1 MYNVAAVRKIF
12 PHTRKTAYFNSASN
26 GLLADPAYG
35 VQDDFYQKTRR
46 GEVGN
51 QSEVF
56 AALDRIRANA
66 ATIFGCRTAE
76 AGFGFNT
83 TFGLNLAAFG
93 LPLKTGDEV
102 MLSDVEFP
110 ANVYPW
116 LELRRRGVKVTLLK
130 NIDGRFDIDRFE
142 RSITRKTK
150 VLSLSFVQFFNG
162 YKNDLP
168 TLGKLCRKHGLYF
181 VVDAIQGAGAEPMQV
196 AKWNVDI
203 ASAGA
208 QKWMLSP
215 QGTGIFY
222 VSEEMKKKL
231 IAPWRSWLGVDWKC
245 DWSNLRDFGRPFE
258 SSARQYELGTY
269 PGPLVMSLD
278 WALTFINHLGVADI
292 QRHNHDLLDRLI
304 GYLENEPSYRITSCL
319 EGKHRSSILTFTV
332 AEGDVRALHHRLLRT
347 GIVTAL
353 REGSV
358 RVSVHLFNNIADIN
372 RLIAALKAAAK
383 RPG

>member
-1 MYNVAAVRKIF
+1 MYNIAAVRKMF
-12 PHTRKTAYFNSASN
+12 PNTRKTAYFNTAAI
-26 GLLADPAYG
+26 GPIAEPAYKI
-35 VQDDFYQKTRR
+35 QDDYFQKTRR

-66 ATIFGCRTAE
+66 AKIFGCRTEE

-83 TFGLNLAAFG
+83 TFGINLAAFG
-93 LPLKTGDEV
+93 LPLKPGDEV
-102 MLSDVEFP
+102 LLSDVEFP

-116 LELRRRGVKVTLLK
+116 LELRRRGIRVTFLK
-130 NIDGRFDIDRFE
+130 NRDGCFDIDGFE

-162 YKNDLP
+162 YKNDMA
-168 TLGKLCRKHGLYF
+168 TLGKLCRKHGLWF

-222 VSEEMKKKL
+222 VSEETKKRL
-231 IAPWRSWLGVDWKC
+231 IAPWRSWLGVDWEC
-245 DWSNLRDFGRPFE
+245 DWSNLRDFSRPFE

-269 PGPLVMSLD
+269 PGPLVLSMD
-278 WALTFINHLGVADI
+278 WTLTFINRLTVADI
-292 QRHNHDLLDRLI
+292 QAHNHALLDRLI
-304 GYLENEPSYRITSCL
+304 AYLENEPYYRITSCL
-319 EGKHRSSILTFTV
+319 DKRRRSSILTFTV
-332 AEGDVRALHHRLLRT
+332 AEGDIPTWHRRLVKA
-347 GIVTAL
+347 GIATNM
-353 REGSV
+353 REGAI
-358 RVSVHLFNNIADIN
+358 RVSVHLYNHLADIN
-372 RLIAALKAAAK
+372 RLI
-383 RPG
+383 

>member
-1 MYNVAAVRKIF
+1 MYNIAAVRKMF
-12 PHTRKTAYFNSASN
+12 PHTRETAYFNAASN
-26 GLLADPAYG
+26 GLLADPAYR

-56 AALDRIRANA
+56 EALDRIRANA
-66 ATIFGCRTAE
+66 AKIFGCRTAE
-76 AGFGFNT
+76 AGYGFNT

-93 LPLKTGDEV
+93 LPLKSGDEV
-102 MLSDVEFP
+102 LLSDVEFP

-116 LELRRRGVKVTLLK
+116 LELRRRGIKVTFLK
-130 NIDGRFDIDRFE
+130 SRDGCFDIDLFE

-168 TLGKLCRKHGLYF
+168 TLGKLCRKHGLFF

-222 VSEEMKKKL
+222 ISEETKKKL

-245 DWSNLRDFGRPFE
+245 DWSNLRDFSRPFE

-278 WALTFINHLGVADI
+278 WALTFINRLTVADI
-292 QRHNHDLLDRLI
+292 QHHNHDLLDRLI
-304 GYLENEPSYRITSCL
+304 AYLESEPYYRITSCL
-319 EGKHRSSILTFTV
+319 DKKHRSSILTFTT
-332 AEGDVRALHHRLLRT
+332 AEGDIRALHGQLVKAE
-347 GIVTAL
+347 IATAL

-358 RVSVHLFNNIADIN
+358 RVSVHLYNNVADIN
-372 RLIAALKAAAK
+372 RLIKALETAAR
-383 RPG
+383 RP